1 MSKFFLRVFRLQPG
15 EGMLVFA
22 LGFLL
27 FGNSLARQ
35 VSGIVAVSGFLS
47 SSNVND
53 ILLVL
58 LVDYTLILVVAG
70 LQSLIVDR
78 FNRIRLMGGITL
90 VFTAVFVGL
99 RLMFVYSDLGWL
111 NYSAMYLVAEQQLV
125 LFPITFW
132 VLAND
137 VFSFAQAQRLIPL
150 IASWSFVGKLAGI
163 GVAGVSPALFQTLG
177 AQNEDILLF
186 NAFIYFVGFI
196 LVLLGLRNVTLRRT
210 VQKTETMSEALS
222 EGWGFVRDVAS
233 FRYLMIAILGLA
245 IADTIIEFRFLVI
258 TDAIF
263 VGQNAYQS
271 FYSLYR
277 LAATLISFIVQTFLT
292 SRLIKG
298 MQLKNVFYFFP
309 IVALLASGGML
320 LSAGLYAAVA
330 GMLTVKLM
338 RETVDDSARKAFQA
352 LVPEER
358 RGRVS
363 TFNDSYLPAIG
374 TILACILT
382 GAVVLIG
389 LWLDRD
395 LHLVYLTLALLGAI
409 MAIWA
414 TNRMAANYDTSML
427 NWRLKRR
434 QRVSDSMFG
443 KLEDL

>member
-1 MSKFFLRVFRLQPG
+1 MSNFLLRIFRLQPG

-27 FGNSLARQ
+27 FSNSLARQ
-35 VSGIVAVSGFLS
+35 VSGIVAVSGFLN
-47 SSNVND
+47 SSNVNEM
-53 ILLVL
+53 LLVL
-58 LVDYTLILVVAG
+58 LVDYTLILIVAG

-78 FNRIRLMGGITL
+78 FNRIRLMAGITL
-90 VFTAVFVGL
+90 TFAAVFVAL

-111 NYSAMYLVAEQQLV
+111 NYSAMYLIAEQQLV

-137 VFSFAQAQRLIPL
+137 VFSFSQAQRLIPL

-163 GVAGVSPALFQTLG
+163 GVAGISPAIFASIG
-177 AQNEDILLF
+177 AENEDILLF
-186 NAFIYFVGFI
+186 NALLYFIGYV
-196 LVLLGLRNVTLRRT
+196 LVLVGLRNITLRRT
-210 VQKTETMSEALS
+210 VQKTETMREAFS
-222 EGWGFVRDVAS
+222 EGWGFVSEVPA

-258 TDAIF
+258 TDQIF
-263 VGQNAYQS
+263 VGQSAYQS

-277 LAATLISFIVQTFLT
+277 LAATLISFFMQTFLT
-292 SRLIKG
+292 SRLIRS

-309 IVALLASGGML
+309 VMAALASGSML
-320 LSAGLYAAVA
+320 LSGGAIAAVA

-338 RETVDDSARKAFQA
+338 RETVDDSARKSFQA

-363 TFNDSYLPAIG
+363 TFNDSYLPSIG
-374 TILACILT
+374 TILACLVT
-382 GAVVLIG
+382 GAIVLIG

-395 LHLVYLTLALLGAI
+395 LHLAYMAVALVASI
-409 MAIWA
+409 TAVWA
-414 TNRMAANYDTSML
+414 TSRMVATYDTSML

-434 QRVSDSMFG
+434 QRVSDSILG
-443 KLEDL
+443 KLEGL

>member
-1 MSKFFLRVFRLQPG
+1 M
-15 EGMLVFA
+15 
-22 LGFLL
+22 
-27 FGNSLARQ
+27 
-35 VSGIVAVSGFLS
+35 
-47 SSNVND
+47 
-53 ILLVL
+53 LLVL

-78 FNRIRLMGGITL
+78 FNRIRLMSGITL
-90 VFTAVFVGL
+90 SFAAVFVGL
-99 RLMFVYSDLGWL
+99 RLMFVFSDLGWL

-137 VFSFAQAQRLIPL
+137 VFSFSQVQRLFPL

-163 GVAGVSPALFQTLG
+163 GIAYISPSLFSAIG
-177 AQNEDILLF
+177 AQNEDILIF
-186 NAFIYFVGFI
+186 NALIYAVGYI
-196 LVLLGLRNVTLRRT
+196 LVVISMRNVALRRT
-210 VQKTETMSEALS
+210 VQKIETMSETFS

-245 IADTIIEFRFLVI
+245 IADTIIEFRFLVV
-258 TDAIF
+258 TDSIF
-263 VGQNAYQS
+263 IGQTAYQN
-271 FYSLYR
+271 FYSIYR
-277 LAATLISFIVQTFLT
+277 LAATLISFFVQTFLT

-298 MQLKNVFYFFP
+298 MQLKNVFFFFP
-309 IVALLASGGML
+309 IVAVLASGGMIF
-320 LSAGLYAAVA
+320 SAGLIAASM

-338 RETVDDSARKAFQA
+338 RETVDDSARKSFQA

-374 TILACILT
+374 TILACLLT
-382 GAVVLIG
+382 GTVVLIS

-395 LHLVYLTLALLGAI
+395 LHLVYMTLALVGAI
-409 MAIWA
+409 VAVWA
-414 TNRMAANYDTSML
+414 TFRMRATYDTSLL

-434 QRVSDSMFG
+434 QRANDSILDRLG
-443 KLEDL
+443 EL